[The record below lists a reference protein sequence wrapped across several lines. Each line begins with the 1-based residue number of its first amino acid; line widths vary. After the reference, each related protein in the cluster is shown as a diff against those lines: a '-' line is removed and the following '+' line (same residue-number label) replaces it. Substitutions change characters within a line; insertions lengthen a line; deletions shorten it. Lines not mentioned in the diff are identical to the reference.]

1 MHRLKLLLSIDTS
14 SAAPPDL
21 LSQMQL
27 QLQLQRGLD
36 HDAKHKAGRVAMK
49 MDLTTRDALEWA
61 TRNGAEAVGL
71 GDQIGTLTPGKRA
84 DIVILTNKRALS
96 GSANPV
102 GTAVLHS
109 TPADVDFVMVDGRVL
124 ERDGELVDVDVSAI
138 RAKARE
144 GLRRIQENLKE
155 VRPEMSAA
163 EIREFFLQGEK
174 AYRINVAEAYD
185 RGIKADDYLRKL

>member
-1 MHRLKLLLSIDTS
+1 MR
-14 SAAPPDL
+14 
-21 LSQMQL
+21 L

-36 HDAKHKAGRVAMK
+36 HDAEHKFERVAMK
-49 MDLTTRDALEWA
+49 MDLTTRDTLEWA

-109 TPADVDFVMVDGRVL
+109 TPDDVDFVMVDGRVL
-124 ERDGELVDVDVSAI
+124 KRDGKLVDVDVSAI

-144 GLRRIQENLKE
+144 GLRRIQENLKK
-155 VRPEMSAA
+155 VRPEMSASVGTCTHMEFVIRLA
-163 EIREFFLQGEK
+163 TIISSKTEEIR
-174 AYRINVAEAYD
+174 AE
-185 RGIKADDYLRKL
+185 RE